1 VLSVLVLTWLYA
13 TAAAAVLFVALVV
26 VQSVAHSR
34 QHVARLAHVLRRP
47 APAHRHVAGAARSGS
62 RA

>member
-1 VLSVLVLTWLYA
+1 MLSVLVMTWLYA
-13 TAAAAVLFVALVV
+13 TAAAAVLFVSLVL

-34 QHVARLAHVLRRP
+34 QHVVRLAHALRRP
-47 APAHRHVAGAARSGS
+47 AHASQHRTAGTGS